1 MVITKRHVE
10 GGMQIEKSVSV
21 YISRQMEHQNN
32 VRAKLFTDCPLK
44 AKDNQE
50 HYYT

>member
-1 MVITKRHVE
+1 MAQREKVE

-32 VRAKLFTDCPLK
+32 VCVRLYIDCPPE

-50 HYYT
+50 HYYM